1 MRLINAARAEE
12 SVVQLVVAQMNPEHA
27 FGNGEDVA
35 RAEVMR
41 RLFVRDRL
49 DAVGGELEDARV
61 RVGHEDGRMRGHD
74 ELRAFAN
81 LVMNPGKDRQL
92 ARGSELLNIGD
103 LILTEVLQGFG
114 SQRDF
119 DQARKRLTG
128 LDAVDIG
135 GQDIAIQSAR
145 NYRALRERG
154 ITIRKTIDTLIAT
167 RCIESDYA
175 LL

>member
-1 MRLINAARAEE
+1 
-12 SVVQLVVAQMNPEHA
+12 
-27 FGNGEDVA
+27 
-35 RAEVMR
+35 
-41 RLFVRDRL
+41 
-49 DAVGGELEDARV
+49 
-61 RVGHEDGRMRGHD
+61 MRGHD
-74 ELRAFAN
+74 ELRAFAH
-81 LVMNPGKDRQL
+81 LVMNPGKHRQL

-119 DQARKRLTG
+119 DQARKLLTG

-135 GQDIAIQSAR
+135 GQDIAIRSAR

-154 ITIRKTIDTLIAT
+154 ITIHKTVDRLIAT
-167 RCIESDYA
+167 RCIESDCA